1 MVEFSFITGSGDET
15 IQAGRNL
22 APLLEEGDVLG
33 LVGEL
38 GSGKT
43 WFTKGV
49 ALGLGV
55 APDTAVTSPSFT
67 LVNDYPARVTLYHM
81 DLYRLEARAEFF
93 SAGLE
98 EYFCGRGITA
108 VEWADRWPELL
119 PAETL
124 EVRFVVLDEQRRE
137 ITLSGSHPR
146 AVGIIERFRKG
157 DFTTRFARGTEVTEG
172 ICS

>member
-1 MVEFSFITGSGDET
+1 LEFVFITESGEDT

-43 WFTKGV
+43 WFTKGI

-55 APDTAVTSPSFT
+55 PPDTAVTSPSFA
-67 LVNDYPARVTLYHM
+67 LVNDYEARVTLYHM
-81 DLYRLEARAEFF
+81 DVYRLETRAEFV

-98 EYFCGRGITA
+98 EYFSGRGIT
-108 VEWADRWPELL
+108 VMEWADRWPEVL
-119 PAETL
+119 PAEAL
-124 EVRFVVLDEQRRE
+124 AVRFVVLDEHRRE
-137 ITLSGSHPR
+137 ITLSGNHPR
-146 AVGIIERFRKG
+146 AEAIIEAFR
-157 DFTTRFARGTEVTEG
+157 RE
-172 ICS
+172 